1 MSNKHFEA
9 ADALRRAAKLL
20 ESFKL
25 AHDAMES
32 IGSIEQAAKEAEA
45 RAVKA
50 KAEFESWQ
58 KELEEARIAVRLER
72 GKVKKAEEDAKVKAD
87 AILAD
92 AKEKA
97 DTLTVNAMAA
107 ADAAAAAMTKAAED
121 RKVKLQDELAALSA
135 EVASLSKDRLSLS
148 AEIKDLSASKAKL
161 EAAIESLKA
170 KFA

>member
-45 RAVKA
+45 RAAKA
-50 KAEFESWQ
+50 KAEAEAAAA
-58 KELEEARIAVRLER
+58 ELADTKKAAAAEKAK
-72 GKVKKAEEDAKVKAD
+72 GKKAEDDAKAKAD

-92 AKEKA
+92 AQAKA
-97 DTLTVNAMAA
+97 DTYTVNAMAA
-107 ADAAAAAMTKAAED
+107 ADAAASAVTKAAED
-121 RKVKLQDELAALSA
+121 RKVKLADELAALSA
-135 EVASLSKDRLSLS
+135 EVAGLGMDRTKLV
-148 AEIKDLSASKAKL
+148 ADIKDLTASKAQL
-161 EAAIESLKA
+161 EKAIESLKA